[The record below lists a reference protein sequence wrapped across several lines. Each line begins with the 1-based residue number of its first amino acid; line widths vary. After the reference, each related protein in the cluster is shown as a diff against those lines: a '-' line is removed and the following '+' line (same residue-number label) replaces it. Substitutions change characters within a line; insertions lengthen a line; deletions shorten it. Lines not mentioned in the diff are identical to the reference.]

1 MHIISCMPHDVGVGR
16 DSFNEYQNYLS
27 CGSLYRNYDFAR
39 DRPTGP
45 RMIVGSIC
53 ACIERGLSRREEIIA
68 AVSKSSRCRTWT
80 VGWVLDEMTS
90 GPGSAYPFG
99 FDGQNY
105 YLNDDF

>member
-1 MHIISCMPHDVGVGR
+1 
-16 DSFNEYQNYLS
+16 
-27 CGSLYRNYDFAR
+27 
-39 DRPTGP
+39 
-45 RMIVGSIC
+45 MIVGSIY
-53 ACIERGLSRREEIIA
+53 ACIERGLSRRDDIIA

-90 GPGSAYPFG
+90 GPGSDYPFG